1 MMLKQICLA
10 HGYTSP
16 PCAMLIL
23 SWIKTWHMAML
34 RFERMF
40 TMALLVLWSFLSCYL
55 KYCNCS
61 LLLWFWIAIWCSSN
75 SSYTRSILSI
85 ALTNNLW
92 FLLVVL
98 ITDYNAFIFFYFCL
112 MFLNVIGVL
121 RGGVG
126 ADDKSTKLI
135 ILGPLGPSCWRL
147 LTTPSRFMK
156 STFAF
161 CGLCCF
167 GLIMLLT
174 WTRSLSNSSMN
185 ECGSGSIKFYLS
197 C

>member
-16 PCAMLIL
+16 PCAMFIL

-61 LLLWFWIAIWCSSN
+61 LLLWFWIAIWRSSS
-75 SSYTRSILSI
+75 SSYTRLILSI

-98 ITDYNAFIFFYFCL
+98 IIDQNAFILFYFCL
-112 MFLNVIGVL
+112 MFLNVICVL

-126 ADDKSTKLI
+126 ADDKSTKLT
-135 ILGPLGPSCWRL
+135 LGHWGRLVKDCWLHHPGSWNLPLHFVDCVVLARV
-147 LTTPSRFMK
+147 
-156 STFAF
+156 
-161 CGLCCF
+161 
-167 GLIMLLT
+167 MLLT
-174 WTRSLSNSSMN
+174 WTMITKQFFH
-185 ECGSGSIKFYLS
+185 EWMW
-197 C
+197 